1 MATAVQRVGKLGR
14 LLQATASSGPGIASI
29 TARNNTG
36 IVTITARNMASFYDI
51 KAKTLDGRVVSMS
64 DFKGKAVLIEN
75 TASL

>member
-14 LLQATASSGPGIASI
+14 LLQARASSGPGIKST
-29 TARNNTG
+29 TARNNT
-36 IVTITARNMASFYDI
+36 VITARNMASFYDI